1 MSPLLEVANLR
12 VSFPLARGVVTPVD
26 GVSFGIERGEALA
39 LVGESGSGKT
49 LTGLSLLR
57 LLPPSGRIEP
67 GSVLRI
73 GGTDL
78 LALDGEALRQARGRR
93 IGMVFQDPMT
103 SLNPVLTVG
112 SQIAETI
119 RAHFPLSAR
128 EARARAEALLVE
140 VGLGDTRGRYGNY
153 PHQLSGGMR
162 QRVMLAI
169 ALAAEPELLIADEPT
184 SALDVTV
191 QAQILELLDRLRT
204 SRAMSMLLITHDLGV
219 VAGRTDRV
227 AVMYAGRIVEEAS
240 TAALFASPG
249 HPYTRGLLASIP
261 RLRGPRQPLRAI
273 PGNVPVPGQWPTG
286 CRFRPRCDRVMPR
299 CDTEPPVV
307 PTAEGHTMRCWL
319 GETP

>member
-169 ALAAEPELLIADEPT
+169 ALAAEP
-184 SALDVTV
+184 
-191 QAQILELLDRLRT
+191 
-204 SRAMSMLLITHDLGV
+204 
-219 VAGRTDRV
+219 
-227 AVMYAGRIVEEAS
+227 
-240 TAALFASPG
+240 
-249 HPYTRGLLASIP
+249 
-261 RLRGPRQPLRAI
+261 
-273 PGNVPVPGQWPTG
+273 
-286 CRFRPRCDRVMPR
+286 
-299 CDTEPPVV
+299 
-307 PTAEGHTMRCWL
+307 
-319 GETP
+319 